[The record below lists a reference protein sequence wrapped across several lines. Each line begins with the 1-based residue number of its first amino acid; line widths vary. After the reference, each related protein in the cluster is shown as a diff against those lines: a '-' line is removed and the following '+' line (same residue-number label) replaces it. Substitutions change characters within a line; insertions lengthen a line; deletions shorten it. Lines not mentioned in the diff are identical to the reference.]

1 MLLTKKK
8 KGKQREGNKTEMT
21 QKNLKPYTMADL
33 KPIVYIILL
42 NVN

>member
-1 MLLTKKK
+1 
-8 KGKQREGNKTEMT
+8 MT

-42 NVN
+42 NVNWLNI